1 MRINAARL
9 AGAGLVLTLLMAPM
23 GAQQTQ
29 SPPQPPQSAPPPP
42 VPPDAPTVTGAFPRA
57 AGSMA
62 DLMSKIIYPTSDAV
76 FYIKTRTPR
85 NEAEWGEL
93 QGKTL
98 MLAESANLMMMPG
111 RARDQDRW
119 MADTK
124 LMLDVGID
132 AFRAAK
138 RHDLAALVA
147 LNDALYESCVT
158 CHRDYRPNYGRGRGG
173 LLKQ

>member
-1 MRINAARL
+1 MRINAALVAGVGIVL
-9 AGAGLVLTLLMAPM
+9 ALMMPSI
-23 GAQQTQ
+23 GAQQ
-29 SPPQPPQSAPPPP
+29 SPSSPQPPQSAQPPSQA
-42 VPPDAPTVTGAFPRA
+42 DAPPALGTFGRA

-76 FYIKTRTPR
+76 FYIKTRTPKT
-85 NEAEWGEL
+85 EAEWGDL

-119 MADTK
+119 MADAK
-124 LMLDVGID
+124 LMLDVGIE

-138 RHDLAALVA
+138 RHDLAGLIA